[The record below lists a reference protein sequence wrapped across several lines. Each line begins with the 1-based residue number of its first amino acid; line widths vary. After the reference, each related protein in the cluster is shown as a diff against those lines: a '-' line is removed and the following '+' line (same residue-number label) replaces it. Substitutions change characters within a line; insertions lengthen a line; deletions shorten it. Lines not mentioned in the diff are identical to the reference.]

1 MPQTGKHRLPVL
13 AVDLGGTKIIT
24 AIVSVDGQVVAKERS
39 LTLADEGPSSVI
51 NRLLEAIDHLLS
63 SKSMDS
69 SQLGCISL
77 AVAGGIDIARGLV
90 TSSPHLPG
98 WHDVPL
104 RDMLKN
110 KYHVA
115 TFLLN
120 DASATALGEYRFGV
134 GRGVNN
140 LVLLTIGTGI
150 GGGIIIDG
158 KLYNGPS
165 GSAGELGHMTV
176 DIDGP
181 KCVCGNIGCLET
193 LVSGPVMAGEAV
205 KQINQGASSSLV
217 EMVAGRIEDITA
229 EDIGAAARAGDS
241 LSLKI
246 ITEAATYLGIGLV
259 NVVNIFNPE
268 MIILAGGVAELGDL
282 LLDPA
287 WRIVKERAFPVSTQV
302 VRIVTAELGDEAAVR
317 GAAVFALEQEG

>member
-24 AIVSVDGQVVAKERS
+24 AIVSGDGQVIAKKRS

-51 NRLLEAIDHLLS
+51 NRLLSAIDHLLS
-63 SKSMDS
+63 SKNLDP
-69 SQLGCISL
+69 SQIGSINL
-77 AVAGGIDIARGLV
+77 AVAGGIDIERGVV

-98 WHDVPL
+98 WRNVPL
-104 RDMLKN
+104 RN
-110 KYHVA
+110 IVSEKYRVT

-120 DASATALGEYRFGV
+120 DASATALGEHRFGA

-176 DIDGP
+176 DINGP

-193 LVSGPVMAGEAV
+193 LVSGPVMAGEAL
-205 KQINQGASSSLV
+205 KRIAEGESSSLV
-217 EMVAGRIEDITA
+217 EMVAGSIEDITA

-246 ITEAATYLGIGLV
+246 ITEAATYLGVGLV
-259 NVVNIFNPE
+259 NLVNIFNPE

-282 LLDPA
+282 LLDSA
-287 WRIVKERAFPVSTQV
+287 RRVVREKAFPVSTQA
-302 VRIVTAELGDEAAVR
+302 VRIVTAQLGDEAGVR
-317 GAAVFALEQEG
+317 GAALFALEQPQ

>member
-1 MPQTGKHRLPVL
+1 MLQTGKHRLPIL
-13 AVDLGGTKIIT
+13 AVDIGGTKIIT
-24 AIVSVDGQVVAKERS
+24 AIVSVEGQVIAKERS

-51 NRLLEAIDHLLS
+51 NRLLEAIDRLLD

-69 SQLGCISL
+69 SQLGSISL
-77 AVAGGIDIARGLV
+77 AVAGGIDIVRGLV

-104 RDMLKN
+104 RDMVRN
-110 KYHVA
+110 KYRVA

-120 DASATALGEYRFGV
+120 DASAAALGEHRFGA

-176 DIDGP
+176 DISGP

-193 LVSGPVMAGEAV
+193 LVSGPVMVGEAV
-205 KQINQGASSSLV
+205 KRINQGASSSLV
-217 EMVAGRIEDITA
+217 EMVSGRIEDITA
-229 EDIGAAARAGDS
+229 ENIGAAARAGDS
-241 LSLKI
+241 LSLDI
-246 ITEAATYLGIGLV
+246 ITKTGTYLGFGLV

-268 MIILAGGVAELGDL
+268 MIILGGGVAELGDL

-287 WRIVKERAFPVSTQV
+287 RCIVKERAFPISTQA

-317 GAAVFALEQEG
+317 GAAVFALE